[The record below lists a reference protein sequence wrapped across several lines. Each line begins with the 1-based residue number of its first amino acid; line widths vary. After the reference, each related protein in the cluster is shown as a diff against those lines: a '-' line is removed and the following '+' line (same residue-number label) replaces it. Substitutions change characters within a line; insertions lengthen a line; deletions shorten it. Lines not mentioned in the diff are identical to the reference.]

1 MATKSEE
8 IWPNFFIVGAQK
20 AATTSLYHYLKEIPG
35 VYMSPLKEPFYFA
48 SNAVQNSA
56 IDVIRDKKEYLRLF
70 EKAKGY
76 IAAGEATPVYLWDP
90 DAPKLIHQAVPHA
103 RIIMILRDPI
113 ERAYSNY
120 LMLVKY
126 SGLKSS
132 FYDELMRDYKSQEKL
147 YGRSQFYV
155 ELGMYYE
162 QVKRYFDIFGREQVK
177 VIIFEEFV
185 QHPEQ
190 TVNEVLA
197 FLGVNY
203 TVTAIREQHNP
214 YSVPR
219 SPLSRLIFAFFRWLR
234 ARNIKFYKIQTL
246 LPDSIVKSLPL
257 PAGNSSAFAAKV
269 LFKRI
274 QKPKIDPKAVKFL
287 QEIYRDDVLRLES
300 LLGRSLPWPSV
311 KSSSNIMKN
320 F

>member
-1 MATKSEE
+1 MLTKPEE

-20 AATTSLYHYLKEIPG
+20 AGTTSLYFYLKEIPG

-48 SNAVQNSA
+48 THAVSNSA
-56 IDVIRDKKEYLRLF
+56 SDLIRDKKEYLRLF
-70 EKAKGY
+70 EKASGY
-76 IAAGEATPVYLWDP
+76 VAIGEATPIYLWDP
-90 DAPKLIHQAVPHA
+90 DAPKLIHETIPHA

-120 LMLVKY
+120 LMYVRY
-126 SGLKSS
+126 SGIKSS
-132 FYDELMRDYKSQEKL
+132 FYDELMRDYEIQEKL
-147 YGRSQFYV
+147 YGKSQLYV

-162 QVKRYFDIFGREQVK
+162 QVKRYFDLFGREQVK

-190 TVNEVLA
+190 SINELLA

-203 TVTAIREQHNP
+203 TVTAIKEQYNP
-214 YSVPR
+214 YSIPR

-234 ARNIKFYKIQTL
+234 VRNIKFYKILML
-246 LPDSIVKSLPL
+246 LPDSIVESLPV
-257 PAGNSSAFAAKV
+257 PAGNSSNFATKV

-274 QKPKIDPKAVKFL
+274 QKPKIEPEAFKFL
-287 QEIYRDDVLRLES
+287 QEIFYDDVLKLQS
-300 LLGRSLPWPSV
+300 LLGRSLPWPTV
-311 KSSSNIMKN
+311 SSSSRIRTEE
-320 F
+320 